1 MNYASV
7 NYIDNP
13 RGKSSGSL
21 MRKTAREL
29 DYNDLNHVK
38 KFITS

>member
-1 MNYASV
+1 
-7 NYIDNP
+7 
-13 RGKSSGSL
+13 

-38 KFITS
+38 KFITSWYVYRRYPIFNEKN